1 MPGNSTLLKQ
11 SVTQPI
17 SQIDHDLNN
26 ELKLCGVVY
35 ELPLKQNIIF
45 LLHEIATFIS
55 FYLQPKKFVP
65 PPKITRAQI
74 QEELTKQALPTP
86 SKKTSIAGDDEE
98 EPLPENLNRV
108 QLEVPAATT
117 IDEAL
122 SLLK

>member
-1 MPGNSTLLKQ
+1 MF
-11 SVTQPI
+11 
-17 SQIDHDLNN
+17 D
-26 ELKLCGVVY
+26 
-35 ELPLKQNIIF
+35 F
-45 LLHEIATFIS
+45 MRFIS
-55 FYLQPKKFVP
+55 LHLQPKKFVP

-86 SKKTSIAGDDEE
+86 TPSKKTSIAGDDEE
-98 EPLPENLNRV
+98 EPLPENLNRI